1 MCEGWLHIRVYLCYK
16 EKKEQV
22 IGMNVLV
29 IEDDKKLSQ
38 MLGEILKKE
47 GYNVKICNDGEEG
60 AFYFQQNA
68 FDLALID
75 WMLPGKSG
83 PEILRESRAKGIM
96 TPVVMLTALTSVEN
110 KVTCLDAGADDYL
123 GKPFDRRELLA
134 RVRANLRRRVPIED
148 TIVMQYGDLIYNAK
162 SRGLKCGGNEVS
174 VSRKLGSMVELFM
187 RSEGQVVSRA
197 TLFARV
203 WGADAE
209 VEDGIID
216 NYVGFFRRRLQT
228 LHSKMILKTVRGVGY
243 ALVEEETFT

>member
-1 MCEGWLHIRVYLCYK
+1 
-16 EKKEQV
+16 
-22 IGMNVLV
+22 MNLLV

-38 MLGEILKKE
+38 MLGEILEKE
-47 GYNVKICNDGEEG
+47 GYGVKICEDGEEG
-60 AFYFQQNA
+60 AFYLQQNA

-83 PEILRESRAKGIM
+83 PEILGESRAKGIM

-110 KVTCLDAGADDYL
+110 KVACLDAGADDYL

-134 RVRANLRRRVPIED
+134 RVRANLRRKGPIED
-148 TIVMQYGDLIYNAK
+148 VIVLQYGDLVYNTK
-162 SRGLKCGGNEVS
+162 SLCLKCGENEVS
-174 VSRKLGSMVELFM
+174 VSRKLGSMIDLFM
-187 RSEGQVVSRA
+187 RSEGQAISRA

-216 NYVGFFRRRLQT
+216 NYVGFFRRRLRT
-228 LHSKMILKTVRGVGY
+228 LHSEMILQTVRGVGY
-243 ALVEEETFT
+243 ALVQEKKHP